1 MLLLAKAKSIRN
13 SRHAPLIAVG
23 AVVFLVSLVYLRPA
37 IFTIPTFSF
46 SPSHPVE
53 VEISHN
59 ELLETTDLFDDP
71 FLESP
76 AIKNLCERTEWNP
89 KVLFTCNRSGGGV
102 GNLRNSI
109 LNCVRYAISAGA
121 GLTLPRVILRDPN
134 DISHIWE
141 RETISFDYIFD
152 ETHFVESLRLSCPQL
167 QLFDDAKEFQEE
179 AEEDPILLLPESLME
194 DTPTGIAHPER
205 WRGKFYGWLS
215 KERDTDSRVV
225 VDLDRSY
232 LKYPIYSDM
241 DDFALSFGKILKFR
255 KEARELAT
263 TVLKNLA
270 SKYDL
275 HANFGD
281 NIWKNTFFGAHLRT
295 EVDSQRGFPVEVYEY
310 SKYSVQSH
318 YYLDQASTSGLPVI
332 YLASGDVHEL
342 YKFTQDAHLYNITV
356 STKHDLVNGEDKTKL
371 ENLTFDQQALVDYL
385 VLMKSSEFA
394 GVGHSSFAWNI
405 ALWRHQF
412 AKQRD
417 HLSGPQLMSDE
428 LSQIY
433 GTVGQYL
440 EYAACLWP

>member
-1 MLLLAKAKSIRN
+1 
-13 SRHAPLIAVG
+13 
-23 AVVFLVSLVYLRPA
+23 
-37 IFTIPTFSF
+37 
-46 SPSHPVE
+46 
-53 VEISHN
+53 
-59 ELLETTDLFDDP
+59 DLFDEP
-71 FLESP
+71 LLES
-76 AIKNLCERTEWNP
+76 AAVKNLCANTEWNP
-89 KVLFTCNRSGGGV
+89 KLLFTCNRSGGGV

-121 GLTLPRVILRDPN
+121 GLALPRVILRDPN

-167 QLFDDAKEFQEE
+167 QLFDDAEEFAKQSS
-179 AEEDPILLLPESLME
+179 EDAIRLLPESLME
-194 DTPTGIAHPER
+194 DTPTGIAHPEG

-215 KERDTDSRVV
+215 KERDTNSQVV
-225 VDLDRSY
+225 VDLERSY
-232 LKYPIYSDM
+232 LKYPIYSDLEGFVL
-241 DDFALSFGKILKFR
+241 DFGKILKFR

-263 TVLKNLA
+263 TVLKNLV
-270 SKYDL
+270 SSYDL
-275 HANFGD
+275 NGKFGD
-281 NIWKNTFFGAHLRT
+281 EIWKGSFFGAHLRT
-295 EVDSQRGFPVEVYEY
+295 EMDSQRGFPVQVYEY

-318 YYLDQASTSGLPVI
+318 YYLEQAAASGLPVI
-332 YLASGDVHEL
+332 YLASGDVGQLQH
-342 YKFTQDAHLYNITV
+342 FTNDAHKFNLTV
-356 STKHDLVNGEDKTKL
+356 STKHDLVSGEDTKRL
-371 ENLTFDQQALVDYL
+371 QSLTFDQQALVDYL

-417 HLSGPQLMSDE
+417 HLNGPQLMSDE